1 MIQPPEGY
9 LGADGPLGSG
19 PSPELVAA
27 GYSLEMADAAILH
40 EGLCLADL
48 GHVLELVAAGV
59 APRGAAAA
67 LCRELLDFL
76 ATDPASF
83 PYDPV
88 YGDAYNSRERELER
102 RLGSEAGWLPTGRT
116 RREAGRIAIR
126 LALRDRLLALHGAVA
141 GCTEALVRR
150 SEELADVLWND
161 TTYLQPAQPSSFGH
175 YISGFAEQGIRNLD
189 RIRHCY
195 RLVNQS
201 PAGSGGVG
209 GTPIPVDRSRM
220 ADRLGFDQP
229 TAHIRDGMWSGDP
242 MIDCGVAAV
251 QVSLAVDR
259 LAEDLEIFAS
269 PQFGYV
275 TLGGSSSRASVLLPQ
290 KRNPYA
296 LAVIRGGCGTL
307 IGRATGLM
315 VTQRTPSARTDNWL
329 YLYGEVVGTVEL
341 ATRLA
346 RLATEV
352 VGSLEVNVA
361 RLAAEAG
368 TNFTATTDL
377 ADRLVLEQ
385 GLDYRS
391 AYRVVART
399 VAEAARAG
407 EEEVSAARLADVAR
421 AAGLEPAGSDPG
433 MTKLD
438 LEDVAAMVASRDSIG
453 GSAPRRVLEYCAA
466 VSLRVRHSRER
477 AAALRWA
484 QESAKERLL
493 AEAAA
498 LVDRRASDRG
508 GSRAGSADR
517 LS

>member
-1 MIQPPEGY
+1 MIEPPEGY
-9 LGADGPLGSG
+9 LGADGRLGSG

-27 GYSLEMADAAILH
+27 GYRLEMADAALLH

-59 APRGAAAA
+59 APRAAAAA

-126 LALRDRLLALHGAVA
+126 LALRDRLLALHEAVA
-141 GCTEALVRR
+141 GCTGVLVGR
-150 SEELADVLWND
+150 SEELADALWND

-175 YISGFAEQGIRNLD
+175 YLAGFAEQGVRNLD
-189 RIRHCY
+189 RVRRCY
-195 RLVNQS
+195 QLIDQS

-209 GTPIPVDRSRM
+209 GTAIPVDRSRM

-242 MIDCGVAAV
+242 MIDCGVAAM
-251 QVSLAVDR
+251 QAALAVDR

-307 IGRATGLM
+307 IGKVTGLM

-329 YLYGEVVGTVEL
+329 YLYGEVVGAVEL
-341 ATRLA
+341 ATRLVC
-346 RLATEV
+346 LATEV
-352 VGSLEVNVA
+352 VRSLEVNVA
-361 RLAAEAG
+361 RLAADAG
-368 TNFTATTDL
+368 TNFTTATDL
-377 ADRLVLEQ
+377 ADRLVLSR

-391 AYRVVART
+391 AYRVVARA

-407 EEEVSAARLADVAR
+407 EEQVSAAQLADAAR
-421 AAGLEPAGSDPG
+421 AAGFEPDGSDPALSIPG
-433 MTKLD
+433 RD
-438 LEDVAAMVASRDSIG
+438 DVPAMVASRDSIG
-453 GSAPRRVLEYCAA
+453 GSAPPRVLEHCDS
-466 VSLRVRHSRER
+466 VSSRVRYSREW
-477 AAALRWA
+477 AAASRQA
-484 QESAKERLL
+484 QEVARESLLTEAATL
-493 AEAAA
+493 AE
-498 LVDRRASDRG
+498 DQSGDRG
-508 GSRAGSADR
+508 GDHAGPADR

>member
-1 MIQPPEGY
+1 MIRPPEGY
-9 LGADGPLGSG
+9 LGAEGPLGSG
-19 PSPELVAA
+19 PSPELIEA
-27 GYSLEMADAAILH
+27 GYRLEMADAAILH

-48 GHVLELVAAGV
+48 SHVLELVAAGV
-59 APRGAAAA
+59 APRAAAAA

-76 ATDPASF
+76 DTDPASF

-102 RLGSEAGWLPTGRT
+102 RLGSGAGWLPTGRT

-126 LALRDRLLALHGAVA
+126 MALRDRLLALHEAVA
-141 GCTEALVRR
+141 ACTEVLVGR
-150 SEELADVLWND
+150 SEELADALWND

-175 YISGFAEQGIRNLD
+175 YLAGFAEQGIRNLE
-189 RIRHCY
+189 RLRHCY
-195 RLVNQS
+195 RLINQS

-220 ADRLGFDQP
+220 ADRLGFDRP

-242 MIDCGVAAV
+242 MIDCGVAAM
-251 QVSLAVDR
+251 QAALAVDR
-259 LAEDLEIFAS
+259 LAEDLEIFTS

-329 YLYGEVVGTVEL
+329 HLYGEVVGATEL
-341 ATRLA
+341 ATRLV

-352 VGSLEVNVA
+352 VASLEVNVA
-361 RLAAEAG
+361 SLAAEAG
-368 TNFTATTDL
+368 TNFTTATDL
-377 ADRLVLEQ
+377 ADHLVLDA

-391 AYRVVART
+391 AYRVVAKAVAEASRAEEDH
-399 VAEAARAG
+399 VSSGHLAEAARA
-407 EEEVSAARLADVAR
+407 
-421 AAGLEPAGSDPG
+421 AGMERTGSDPAASRRD
-433 MTKLD
+433 MY
-438 LEDVAAMVASRDSIG
+438 DVAAMVASRDAIG
-453 GSAPRRVLEYCAA
+453 GSAPRRVLEHCAS
-466 VSLRVRHSRER
+466 VSLRVRDSLEWAATSRN
-477 AAALRWA
+477 A
-484 QESAKERLL
+484 QDVAMESLLTDAVVL
-493 AEAAA
+493 AEGQ
-498 LVDRRASDRG
+498 ASDRG
-508 GSRAGSADR
+508 ESRAGSGNR
-517 LS
+517 LP

>member
-1 MIQPPEGY
+1 MIRPPEGY
-9 LGADGPLGSG
+9 LGAEGPLGSG
-19 PSPELVAA
+19 PSPELVEA
-27 GYSLEMADAAILH
+27 GYRLEVADAAILH

-48 GHVLELVAAGV
+48 SHVLELVAAGV
-59 APRGAAAA
+59 APRPAAAA

-76 ATDPASF
+76 DTGPASF

-126 LALRDRLLALHGAVA
+126 LALRDRLLALHEAVA
-141 GCTEALVRR
+141 ACTEVLVGR
-150 SEELADVLWND
+150 SEELADALWND

-175 YISGFAEQGIRNLD
+175 YLAGFAEHGIRNLD
-189 RIRHCY
+189 RLRHCY
-195 RLVNQS
+195 RLINQS

-242 MIDCGVAAV
+242 MIDCGVAAM
-251 QVSLAVDR
+251 QAALAVDR
-259 LAEDLEIFAS
+259 LAEDLEIFTS

-329 YLYGEVVGTVEL
+329 HLYGEVVGATEL
-341 ATRLA
+341 ATRLV
-346 RLATEV
+346 RLAAEV
-352 VGSLEVNVA
+352 VASLEVNVA
-361 RLAAEAG
+361 NLAAEAG
-368 TNFTATTDL
+368 TNFTTATDL
-377 ADRLVLEQ
+377 ADRLVLDA

-391 AYRVVART
+391 AYRVVSKAVAEASRAEEDH
-399 VAEAARAG
+399 VSAGHLAEAARAAG
-407 EEEVSAARLADVAR
+407 MERTGADSASRPDM
-421 AAGLEPAGSDPG
+421 D
-433 MTKLD
+433 
-438 LEDVAAMVASRDSIG
+438 DVAAIVASRDAVG
-453 GSAPRRVLEYCAA
+453 GSAPRRVLEHCAS
-466 VSLRVRHSRER
+466 VSLRVQDSLEWAATSRN
-477 AAALRWA
+477 A
-484 QESAKERLL
+484 QDVAMESLLTDAVAL
-493 AEAAA
+493 AEGQ
-498 LVDRRASDRG
+498 ASDRG
-508 GSRAGSADR
+508 ESRAGSGNC
-517 LS
+517 LP

>member
-1 MIQPPEGY
+1 MNEPPEGY
-9 LGADGPLGSG
+9 LGAEGRLGSG

-27 GYSLEMADAAILH
+27 GYRLEVADAPILH

-48 GHVLELVAAGV
+48 SHILELVAAEV
-59 APRGAAAA
+59 APRAAAAA

-102 RLGSEAGWLPTGRT
+102 RIGTEAGWLPTGRT

-126 LALRDRLLALHGAVA
+126 LALRDRLLALHDAVA
-141 GCTEALVRR
+141 EGTAALVRR
-150 SEELADVLWND
+150 SEELAGALWND
-161 TTYLQPAQPSSFGH
+161 TTYLQPAQPSTFGH
-175 YISGFAEQGIRNLD
+175 YLAGFAEQGLRNLE
-189 RIRHCY
+189 RIRASY

-209 GTPIPVDRSRM
+209 GTSIPVDRSRM
-220 ADRLGFDQP
+220 ARRLGFERP
-229 TAHIRDGMWSGDP
+229 TDHIRDGMWSGDQ
-242 MIDCGVAAV
+242 MIDCGVAAM
-251 QVSLAVDR
+251 QSALAVDR

-307 IGRATGLM
+307 IGRVTGLM

-329 YLYGEVVGTVEL
+329 YLYGEVVGAMEL
-341 ATRLA
+341 ATRLVN
-346 RLATEV
+346 LATEV
-352 VGSLEVNVA
+352 IDGLEVHVA
-361 RLAAEAG
+361 GLAASAG
-368 TNFTATTDL
+368 KDFTTATDL
-377 ADRLVLEQ
+377 ADRLVLDG

-391 AYRVVART
+391 AYRVVARA
-399 VAEAARAG
+399 VSEAVGAG
-407 EEEVSAARLADVAR
+407 EEHVSSGRLSEAACAVGMAPVVTDPVSLPVAD
-421 AAGLEPAGSDPG
+421 
-433 MTKLD
+433 
-438 LEDVAAMVASRDSIG
+438 DVEAIVDSRDSIG
-453 GSAPRRVLEYCAA
+453 GSAPRRVLEHCASVSARTRESMKWSA
-466 VSLRVRHSRER
+466 VSRSAQDS
-477 AAALRWA
+477 AA
-484 QESAKERLL
+484 ESLL

-498 LVDRRASDRG
+498 L
-508 GSRAGSADR
+508 ADYQP
-517 LS
+517 SGEG